1 MLLFLLVFNLIEIN
15 AIDTKC
21 KRYYTRPES
30 SFYTPLFYTFNPL
43 LRLLPD
49 FSKLEDQDHVGNFTC
64 GNFCVDVSLA
74 RKNHNEVIFV
84 HSVHKMY
91 SRSKTEI
98 LAIVVE
104 K

>member
-21 KRYYTRPES
+21 KRYYTPPES
-30 SFYTPLFYTFNPL
+30 SFYTPLFYTFTYK
-43 LRLLPD
+43 LPD

-74 RKNHNEVIFV
+74 
-84 HSVHKMY
+84 
-91 SRSKTEI
+91 
-98 LAIVVE
+98 
-104 K
+104 